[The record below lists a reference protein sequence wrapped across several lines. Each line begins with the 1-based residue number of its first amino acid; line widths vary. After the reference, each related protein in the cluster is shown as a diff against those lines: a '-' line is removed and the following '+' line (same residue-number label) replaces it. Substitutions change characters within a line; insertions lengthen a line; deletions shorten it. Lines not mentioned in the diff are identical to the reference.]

1 MCPINAV
8 QPITSYSAD
17 ILMHTDYYAFGQQQ
31 PARTWQG
38 TAEGYRYS
46 HNSQEKEDALF
57 KGAQSAEYW
66 MYDSRIGRRWERDP
80 IVKTWESPYAVFGNN
95 PILLNDLKGLT
106 ATKGESS
113 ESGKATIVNAKT
125 NTEPKTTDL
134 PEVVVKP
141 KTFWQK
147 VGEWVKGVGNNIG
160 NFFKQVGK
168 GIGQQ
173 FKDLK
178 NWLARKDKENF
189 TEVESSTHSPD
200 EITSDR
206 EEGDGR
212 PNPGDQPEKNYHDP
226 TAPEEEITKPYDPK
240 TKDNDGW
247 TIVPDQSGHQNKK
260 TEDGTT
266 IFYRDAKSGDTVEIN
281 QYLRHNTNK
290 NSQEWKDAVREYSK
304 VSKGN
309 STSKPVI
316 IKIKID
322 RNQR

>member
-1 MCPINAV
+1 
-8 QPITSYSAD
+8 
-17 ILMHTDYYAFGQQQ
+17 
-31 PARTWQG
+31 
-38 TAEGYRYS
+38 
-46 HNSQEKEDALF
+46 
-57 KGAQSAEYW
+57 

-160 NFFKQVGK
+160 DFFKKVGQSMGK
-168 GIGQQ
+168 G
-173 FKDLK
+173 FTDLK
-178 NWLARKDKENF
+178 NRLSRKDKENYSEAE
-189 TEVESSTHSPD
+189 TSTHSPD
-200 EITSDR
+200 EHTADQQ
-206 EEGDGR
+206 EGDGR
-212 PNPGDQPEKNYHDP
+212 LNPSEQPEKNYHDP
-226 TAPEEEITKPYDPK
+226 TAPKENEKVAPYDPQ
-240 TKDNDGW
+240 TRDNDGW
-247 TIVPDQSGHQNKK
+247 TIVPDESGHHNKK
-260 TEDGTT
+260 TDDGTT